1 MNFVAAQEKLS
12 AHSVSLPA
20 VHIELPSLVAA
31 YPYDRMGLIARDVQP
46 VVILM
51 NRLSEHVMHVVLVVL
66 L

>member
-1 MNFVAAQEKLS
+1 
-12 AHSVSLPA
+12 
-20 VHIELPSLVAA
+20 
-31 YPYDRMGLIARDVQP
+31 MGLIARDVQP